1 MTEVPDASGA
11 DGASEPAAAPGLATI
26 ERLYAA
32 MGRHDGEAMAACYA
46 PGALFTDP
54 VFVGLSDGEP
64 ADMWRMLTAR
74 SGDLRVELQEHDAE
88 GDHGSAHWVAHYT
101 FARTGRKV
109 VNDVRSEFRF
119 DAAGLVASQRDEFDF
134 WRWSRQALGPVGLLL
149 GWTPVLQHSVRDKAR
164 GGLAAF
170 RDR

>member
-1 MTEVPDASGA
+1 MTDAVGSAG
-11 DGASEPAAAPGLATI
+11 SPALATI

-32 MGRHDGEAMAACYA
+32 MDAHDGEAMAACYA
-46 PGALFTDP
+46 PTATFTDP

-64 ADMWRMLTAR
+64 GDMWRMLTAR
-74 SGDLRVELQEHDAE
+74 SADLRVELQEHDV
-88 GDHGSAHWVAHYT
+88 DGSWGHAHWVAHYT
-101 FARTGRKV
+101 FGQTGRPV
-109 VNDVRSEFRF
+109 VNDVRSEMRF
-119 DAAGLVASQRDEFDF
+119 DDAGLIVLQRDEFDF

-149 GWTPVLQHSVRDKAR
+149 GWTPVLRHSVRDKAR